1 MATTTN
7 RDHYFS
13 DGWIYDYGVASG
25 VQVYAGTI
33 VETKGGNVRSVVAGA
48 TTLAGISEDNINNTS
63 TNTEL
68 TSVTAAGLRARVR
81 VRGVVRLK
89 AAGTPAATDI
99 GQYALPVDNDTVGFT
114 NAPLGI
120 SGGVAYLGTIRG
132 MGTVPYNYYDV
143 DLFVK

>member
-33 VETKGGNVRSVVAGA
+33 VETKDGLLRSAVAGA
-48 TTLAGISEDNINNTS
+48 TTLAGISEDYKNNSS

-68 TSVTAAGLRARVR
+68 TSVTGGGLRARVR
-81 VRGVVRLK
+81 VRGIVRLK
-89 AAGTPAATDI
+89 AAATPLVTHI
-99 GQYALPVDNDTVGFT
+99 NQYALHTDNDTVGFT
-114 NAPLGI
+114 NALGL
-120 SGGVAYLGTIRG
+120 SGGAAYLGKIVG
-132 MGTVPYNYYDV
+132 FGTAPYNYYDV
-143 DLFVK
+143 DLFRL

>member
-33 VETKGGNVRSVVAGA
+33 LETKGGNVRSVVAGA

-68 TSVTAAGLRARVR
+68 TSITAAGLRARVR
-81 VRGVVRLK
+81 VRGIVRLK
-89 AAGTPAATDI
+89 AAGTPTAADI
-99 GQYALPVDNDTVGFT
+99 NQQALPVDNDTVGVT
-114 NAPLGI
+114 NAFGV
-120 SGGVAYLGTIRG
+120 SGGVATLGMVRG
-132 MGTVPYNYYDV
+132 FGTVPYNYYDV